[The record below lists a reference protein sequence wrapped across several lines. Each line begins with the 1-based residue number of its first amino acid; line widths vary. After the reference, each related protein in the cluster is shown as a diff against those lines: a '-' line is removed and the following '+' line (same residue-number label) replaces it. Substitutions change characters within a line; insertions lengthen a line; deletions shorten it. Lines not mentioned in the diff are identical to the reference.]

1 MSKSAL
7 SIGKKLILAFA
18 TLTAVIV
25 LTGVFGFSQL
35 ATLEHASFEL
45 RDNRIPSLKVI
56 AEASNVIQNHR
67 IAVSRLVIDDNPAN
81 RSGHLEQIQRQV
93 DAFAA
98 AAKAYQPLI
107 ADDIEARMVKQIG
120 AARERYLEATT
131 RLIRAVQAGNVSQ
144 VTALYLGESAAARE
158 AVVTELDRLRQMNV
172 EKSAEA
178 GARSR
183 AAYESALTV
192 LAIAMAVG
200 LVIAVAATLV
210 MTRSVSA
217 PVRKMT
223 EAMRRL
229 ADKDTGVEIPGA
241 DRGDEIGAMAKAV
254 ETFRDGMVR
263 ADRLAAEQERNR
275 AAEEGR
281 RRRREELA
289 EGFVSRMTAIVTTLS
304 GASEQVRGS
313 AEGLARTADDQ
324 SARSTTVAAAAEEA
338 SANVQTVATASEE
351 LAASIREVGARTAET
366 ADVTR
371 AAVRQAEATD
381 GTVQE
386 LSASARKIGDVIE
399 LIQQIAEQTNLL
411 ALNATIEAARAGEAG
426 KGFAVVASE
435 VKNLATQ
442 TARATEE
449 IQAQIN
455 AMTGATGRTVDAI
468 REISGTITRVG
479 ALTTAVASAV
489 EQQVA
494 ATAEIARNTQ
504 QASSG
509 TSEVLESIAGIASAA
524 GLTGRSAEEMSGA
537 SRALAGKTRE
547 LKDVVDR
554 YVDEVAKV

>member
-1 MSKSAL
+1 MSISSL
-7 SIGKKLILAFA
+7 SIGKKLIIAFA
-18 TLTAVIV
+18 TLTAVIL

-35 ATLEHASFEL
+35 ATLEDASYEL
-45 RDNRIPSLKVI
+45 RDNRIPSLKIV
-56 AEASNVIQNHR
+56 AEASNAVQNHR
-67 IAVSRLVIDDNPAN
+67 IAASRLVVDDNPAK
-81 RSGHLEQIQRQV
+81 RPAYLEQMSGY
-93 DAFAA
+93 AEGFAA
-98 AAKAYQPLI
+98 AGKVYQGLVSDEVEAAEVKLVAAAWEAYLKATEKMVAAVRSGDSVA
-107 ADDIEARMVKQIG
+107 AD
-120 AARERYLEATT
+120 
-131 RLIRAVQAGNVSQ
+131 
-144 VTALYLGESAAARE
+144 ALYLGESRAARE
-158 AVVTELDRLRQMNV
+158 AVVAELDKLRQMNV
-172 EKSAEA
+172 ENSVTA
-178 GARSR
+178 GVRSR
-183 AAYESALTV
+183 AAYESAITV
-192 LAIAMAVG
+192 LGVAMAVG
-200 LVIAVAATLV
+200 LVIAIVATLV
-210 MTRSVSA
+210 MIRNVST

-229 ADKDTGVEIPGA
+229 ADRDTGVDIPGA

-254 ETFRDGMVR
+254 ETFRDGMIH
-263 ADRLAAEQERNR
+263 ADRMAAEQERSR
-275 AAEEGR
+275 AEAETR
-281 RRRREELA
+281 RQKRETLT
-289 EGFVSRMTAIVTTLS
+289 EGFVSRIATIVATLS

-313 AEGLARTADDQ
+313 ADGLARTADDQ

-351 LAASIREVGARTAET
+351 LAASIREVGARTVET

-386 LSASARKIGDVIE
+386 LAASARKIGDVIE

-455 AMTGATGRTVDAI
+455 AMTGATGRTVEAI
-468 REISGTITRVG
+468 REISSTITRVG

>member
-1 MSKSAL
+1 MSMSSV
-7 SIGKKLILAFA
+7 SIGKKLIIAFA
-18 TLTAVIV
+18 TLTTVIL

-35 ATLEHASFEL
+35 ATLEDASYEL
-45 RDNRIPSLKVI
+45 RDNRIPSLKII

-67 IAVSRLVIDDNPAN
+67 IAVSRLVVDDDPVNRPA
-81 RSGHLEQIQRQV
+81 HLEQIQHQV

-98 AAKAYQPLI
+98 AAKAYDPLI
-107 ADDIEARMVKQIG
+107 ADDAEARMVKQVG
-120 AARERYLEATT
+120 AARVRYLDATE
-131 RLIRAVQAGNVSQ
+131 RLIAAVQAGNAAQ
-144 VTALYLGESAAARE
+144 VKALYLGESGAARE
-158 AVVTELDRLRQMNV
+158 VVVAELDKLRQMNID
-172 EKSAEA
+172 SAATA
-178 GARSR
+178 GTRSR
-183 AAYESALTV
+183 AAYESAITV
-192 LAIAMAVG
+192 LGIAMVVG

-210 MTRSVSA
+210 MTRSVST

-229 ADKDTGVEIPGA
+229 AERDTGVEIPGA

-254 ETFRDGMVR
+254 ETFRDGMIR
-263 ADRLAAEQERNR
+263 ADRMAAEQERAR
-275 AAEEGR
+275 ADGEAR
-281 RRRREELA
+281 RRRREELT
-289 EGFVSRMTAIVTTLS
+289 EGFVSRIATIVTTLS
-304 GASEQVRGS
+304 GASEQVRS
-313 AEGLARTADDQ
+313 NADGLARTADDQ

-381 GTVQE
+381 GTVHE
-386 LSASARKIGDVIE
+386 LAGNARKIGDVIE
-399 LIQQIAEQTNLL
+399 LIQQIAAQTNLL

-524 GLTGRSAEEMSGA
+524 GLTGRSAEEMSAA

-547 LKDVVDR
+547 LKEVVDR

>member
-1 MSKSAL
+1 MFLSSL
-7 SIGKKLILAFA
+7 SIGKKLIIAFA
-18 TLTAVIV
+18 TLTAVIL

-35 ATLEHASFEL
+35 ATLKEASSEL
-45 RDNRIPSLKVI
+45 RDNRIPSLKII
-56 AEASNVIQNHR
+56 AEATNEVQNHR
-67 IAVSRLVIDDNPAN
+67 IAVGGLVIENDPVTRGPLLAQM
-81 RSGHLEQIQRQV
+81 RGYA
-93 DAFAA
+93 DAFTAA
-98 AAKAYQPLI
+98 GKAYEGLI
-107 ADDIEARMVKQIG
+107 SDAAEAAQVARV
-120 AARERYLEATT
+120 AAGWDLYMAATDK
-131 RLIRAVQAGNVSQ
+131 LVAAVQAGDE
-144 VTALYLGESAAARE
+144 ALAKKIYVGEARSARE
-158 AVVTELDRLRQMNV
+158 ATVAELDKLRQTNIDN
-172 EKSAEA
+172 AATA
-178 GARSR
+178 GTRSR
-183 AAYESALTV
+183 AAYESAITV
-192 LAIAMAVG
+192 LGVAMAVG
-200 LVIAVAATLV
+200 LVIAIVATLV
-210 MTRSVSA
+210 MIRNVSA

-229 ADKDTGVEIPGA
+229 ADRDTGVDIPGA

-254 ETFRDGMVR
+254 ETFRDGMIH
-263 ADRLAAEQERNR
+263 ADRMAAEQERSR
-275 AAEEGR
+275 AEAETR
-281 RRRREELA
+281 RQKRETLT
-289 EGFVSRMTAIVTTLS
+289 EGFVSRIATIVTTLS

-313 AEGLARTADDQ
+313 ADGLARTADDQ

-386 LSASARKIGDVIE
+386 LAASARKIGDVIE

-435 VKNLATQ
+435 VKNLANQ
-442 TARATEE
+442 TGRATEE

-468 REISGTITRVG
+468 RNISGTITQVG

-524 GLTGRSAEEMSGA
+524 GLTGRSAEEMSAA

-547 LKDVVDR
+547 LKEVVDR

>member
-1 MSKSAL
+1 MSISSL
-7 SIGKKLILAFA
+7 SIGKKLIIAFA
-18 TLTAVIV
+18 TLTAVIL

-35 ATLEHASFEL
+35 STLEDASYEL
-45 RDNRIPSLKVI
+45 RGNRIPSLKII
-56 AEASNVIQNHR
+56 AEVTNEMQSHR
-67 IAVSRLVIDDNPAN
+67 IAASRLVVDDNPAN
-81 RSGHLEQIQRQV
+81 WPAYLAEMNRHVENLAAAGKVYQGLISDEVEAAGVKAATAAWGAYLKVTEKMVAAVRSGDGV
-93 DAFAA
+93 AA
-98 AAKAYQPLI
+98 A
-107 ADDIEARMVKQIG
+107 
-120 AARERYLEATT
+120 
-131 RLIRAVQAGNVSQ
+131 
-144 VTALYLGESAAARE
+144 ALYLGETRAARE
-158 AVVTELDRLRQMNV
+158 AMVAEMEKLRQMNV
-172 EKSAEA
+172 DSSVVA
-178 GARSR
+178 GNRSR
-183 AAYESALTV
+183 AAYESANTV
-192 LAIAMAVG
+192 LAVAMVVG

-210 MTRSVSA
+210 MTRSVST

-223 EAMRRL
+223 GAMRRL
-229 ADKDTGVEIPGA
+229 ADRDTGVEIPGA
-241 DRGDEIGAMAKAV
+241 DRGDEIGEMAKAV
-254 ETFRDGMVR
+254 ETFRDGMIR
-263 ADRLAAEQERNR
+263 ADRLAAEQEQSR

-281 RRRREELA
+281 RRRREDLT
-289 EGFVSRMTAIVTTLS
+289 EGFVSRIATIVATLS

-313 AEGLARTADDQ
+313 ADGLARTADDQ

-351 LAASIREVGARTAET
+351 LAASIREVGARTVET

-386 LSASARKIGDVIE
+386 LAASARKIGDVIE

-455 AMTGATGRTVDAI
+455 AMTGATGRTVEAI
-468 REISGTITRVG
+468 REISSTITRVG

-524 GLTGRSAEEMSGA
+524 GLTGRSAEEMSAA
-537 SRALAGKTRE
+537 SRALAGRTRE
-547 LKDVVDR
+547 LKGVVDR

>member
-1 MSKSAL
+1 MSLSSL
-7 SIGKKLILAFA
+7 SIGKKLIIAFA
-18 TLTAVIV
+18 TLTAVIL

-35 ATLEHASFEL
+35 ATLEDASYEL
-45 RDNRIPSLKVI
+45 RDNRIPSLKII
-56 AEASNVIQNHR
+56 AEASNEVQNHR

-81 RSGHLEQIQRQV
+81 RPAYLDQV
-93 DAFAA
+93 RRNVETFAA
-98 AAKAYQPLI
+98 AGKAYQGLVSDETEVAEVKRVAAAWDAYLKVTEKLI
-107 ADDIEARMVKQIG
+107 ATVQSGDV
-120 AARERYLEATT
+120 AAAD
-131 RLIRAVQAGNVSQ
+131 
-144 VTALYLGESAAARE
+144 ALYLGESRVARE
-158 AVVTELDRLRQMNV
+158 AVVAELDKLRQMNIDN
-172 EKSAEA
+172 AAMA
-178 GARSR
+178 GTRSR
-183 AAYESALTV
+183 AAYESAVTV

-386 LSASARKIGDVIE
+386 LAASARKIGDVIE

-435 VKNLATQ
+435 VKNLANQ

-455 AMTGATGRTVDAI
+455 AMTGATGRTVEAI

>member
-1 MSKSAL
+1 
-7 SIGKKLILAFA
+7 
-18 TLTAVIV
+18 
-25 LTGVFGFSQL
+25 
-35 ATLEHASFEL
+35 
-45 RDNRIPSLKVI
+45 
-56 AEASNVIQNHR
+56 
-67 IAVSRLVIDDNPAN
+67 
-81 RSGHLEQIQRQV
+81 
-93 DAFAA
+93 
-98 AAKAYQPLI
+98 
-107 ADDIEARMVKQIG
+107 MV
-120 AARERYLEATT
+120 
-131 RLIRAVQAGNVSQ
+131 
-144 VTALYLGESAAARE
+144 
-158 AVVTELDRLRQMNV
+158 
-172 EKSAEA
+172 
-178 GARSR
+178 
-183 AAYESALTV
+183 
-192 LAIAMAVG
+192 VG

-210 MTRSVSA
+210 MTRSVST

-229 ADKDTGVEIPGA
+229 AERDTGVEIPGA

-254 ETFRDGMVR
+254 ETFRDGMIR
-263 ADRLAAEQERNR
+263 ADRMAAEQERAR
-275 AAEEGR
+275 ADGEAR
-281 RRRREELA
+281 RRRREELT
-289 EGFVSRMTAIVTTLS
+289 EGFVSRIATIVTTLS
-304 GASEQVRGS
+304 GASEQVRS
-313 AEGLARTADDQ
+313 NADGLARTADDQ

-381 GTVQE
+381 GTVHE
-386 LSASARKIGDVIE
+386 LAGNARKIGDVIE
-399 LIQQIAEQTNLL
+399 LIQQIAAQTNLL

-524 GLTGRSAEEMSGA
+524 GLTGRSAEEMSAA

-547 LKDVVDR
+547 LKEVVDR

>member
-1 MSKSAL
+1 MSMSSV
-7 SIGKKLILAFA
+7 SIGKKLIIAFA
-18 TLTAVIV
+18 TLTTVIL

-35 ATLEHASFEL
+35 ATLEDASYEL
-45 RDNRIPSLKVI
+45 RDNRIPSLKII

-67 IAVSRLVIDDNPAN
+67 IAVSRLVVDDDPAN
-81 RSGHLEQIQRQV
+81 RPAHLEQIRHQV

-98 AAKAYQPLI
+98 AAKAYDPLI
-107 ADDIEARMVKQIG
+107 ADDAEARMVKQVG
-120 AARERYLEATT
+120 AARVRYLDATE
-131 RLIRAVQAGNVSQ
+131 RLIAAVQAGNAAQ
-144 VTALYLGESAAARE
+144 VKALYLGESGAARE
-158 AVVTELDRLRQMNV
+158 VVVAELDKLRQMNID
-172 EKSAEA
+172 SAATA
-178 GARSR
+178 GTRSR
-183 AAYESALTV
+183 AAYESAITV
-192 LAIAMAVG
+192 LGIAMVVG

-210 MTRSVSA
+210 MTRSVST

-229 ADKDTGVEIPGA
+229 AERDTGVEIPGA

-254 ETFRDGMVR
+254 ETFRDGMIR
-263 ADRLAAEQERNR
+263 ADRMAAEQERAR
-275 AAEEGR
+275 ADGEAR
-281 RRRREELA
+281 RRRREELT
-289 EGFVSRMTAIVTTLS
+289 EGFVSRIATIVTTLS
-304 GASEQVRGS
+304 GASEQVRS
-313 AEGLARTADDQ
+313 NADGLARTADDQ

-381 GTVQE
+381 GTVHE
-386 LSASARKIGDVIE
+386 LAGNARKIGDVIE
-399 LIQQIAEQTNLL
+399 LIQQIAAQTNLL

-524 GLTGRSAEEMSGA
+524 GLTGRSAEEMSAA

-547 LKDVVDR
+547 LKEVVDR